1 MQDALKKMD
10 GQNQI
15 NLLRSR
21 LSTREMAEGLQRW
34 LEENAPECW
43 EEQRHLDAGT
53 TQRTYWH
60 YGYLCALRD
69 VLGRKSS
76 DN

>member
-1 MQDALKKMD
+1 
-10 GQNQI
+10 
-15 NLLRSR
+15 
-21 LSTREMAEGLQRW
+21 MAEGLRDW
-34 LEENAPECW
+34 LKENAPECC

-53 TQRTYWH
+53 PERVYWH

-69 VLGRKSS
+69 VLRRKSA